1 MEEMMR
7 VIKSKS
13 ERKKEIMEAAK
24 SVFLE
29 KGFEKTTMEDI
40 IAETT
45 LSKGGFYH
53 YYASTTDILHDL
65 MMEGIAYRINIIK
78 QTVGQASAWDD
89 ESLVNMMVDKVLDES
104 DLMSLYVI
112 YLQASQRNQTLRDL
126 FQELKKDNHAM
137 FEESFGTEPQKGME
151 YFYSDLLLHF
161 MNTIMLGSEI
171 LGARE
176 VFRKNRPLFVD
187 MMKLALDYVR
197 EGKMIP

>member
-1 MEEMMR
+1 
-7 VIKSKS
+7 
-13 ERKKEIMEAAK
+13 MEAAK

-65 MMEGIAYRINIIK
+65 MIEGIAYRINIIK
-78 QTVGQASAWDD
+78 QTVGQTSAWDD
-89 ESLVNMMVDKVLDES
+89 ESVVNMMVDKVLDES

-126 FQELKKDNHAM
+126 FQELKKDNRAM
-137 FEESFGTEPQKGME
+137 FEESFGTEMQKGME

-176 VFRKNRPLFVD
+176 VFRKNRPLFLA

>member
-1 MEEMMR
+1 MR
-7 VIKSKS
+7 VIKSKR

-40 IAETT
+40 IAETS

-65 MMEGIAYRINIIK
+65 MIEGIAYRINIIK

-89 ESLVNMMVDKVLDES
+89 E
-104 DLMSLYVI
+104 
-112 YLQASQRNQTLRDL
+112 RDL
-126 FQELKKDNHAM
+126 FQELKKDNQAM
-137 FEESFGTEPQKGME
+137 FEESFGTESQKGME

-176 VFRKNRPLFVD
+176 VFRKNRPLFVA
-187 MMKLALDYVR
+187 MMKLALDYMR
-197 EGKMIP
+197 DGKMIT

>member
-1 MEEMMR
+1 
-7 VIKSKS
+7 
-13 ERKKEIMEAAK
+13 MEAAK

-40 IAETT
+40 IAETS

-65 MMEGIAYRINIIK
+65 MIEGIAYRINIIK

-89 ESLVNMMVDKVLDES
+89 ESVVNMMVDKVLDES

-126 FQELKKDNHAM
+126 FQELKKDNQAM
-137 FEESFGTEPQKGME
+137 FEESFGTESQKGME

-176 VFRKNRPLFVD
+176 VFRKNRPLFVA
-187 MMKLALDYVR
+187 MMKLALDYMR
-197 EGKMIP
+197 EGKMIT

>member
-7 VIKSKS
+7 VIKSKR

-40 IAETT
+40 IAGTS

-53 YYASTTDILHDL
+53 YYTSTTDILHDL
-65 MMEGIAYRINIIK
+65 MIEGIAYRINIIK
-78 QTVGQASAWDD
+78 QTVGQASSWDD
-89 ESLVNMMVDKVLDES
+89 ESLISMMVDKVLDAS

-112 YLQASQRNQTLRDL
+112 FLQASQRNQALRDL
-126 FQELKKDNHAM
+126 FQELKQDNRAM
-137 FEESFGTEPQKGME
+137 YEESFGRESQEGME

-176 VFRKNRPLFVD
+176 VFRKNRPLFVA
-187 MMKLALDYVR
+187 MMKVALDYVR
-197 EGKMIP
+197 EGRMMT

>member
-1 MEEMMR
+1 
-7 VIKSKS
+7 
-13 ERKKEIMEAAK
+13 MEAAK

-40 IAETT
+40 IAETS

-65 MMEGIAYRINIIK
+65 MIEGIAYRINIIK

-89 ESLVNMMVDKVLDES
+89 ESVVDMMVDKVLDES

-126 FQELKKDNHAM
+126 FQELKKDFNRCQS
-137 FEESFGTEPQKGME
+137 ENQRLKVENEQLLQKCSILQKE
-151 YFYSDLLLHF
+151 VDTLKKRLDRKEIALL
-161 MNTIMLGSEI
+161 
-171 LGARE
+171 
-176 VFRKNRPLFVD
+176 K
-187 MMKLALDYVR
+187 KL
-197 EGKMIP
+197 

>member
-1 MEEMMR
+1 MR

-40 IAETT
+40 IAETS

-65 MMEGIAYRINIIK
+65 MIEGIAYRINIIK

-89 ESLVNMMVDKVLDES
+89 ESVVNMMVDKVLDES

-126 FQELKKDNHAM
+126 FQELKKDNQAM
-137 FEESFGTEPQKGME
+137 FEESFGTESQKDME

-176 VFRKNRPLFVD
+176 AFRKNRPLFVA
-187 MMKLALDYVR
+187 MMKLALDYMR
-197 EGKMIP
+197 EGRMIT